1 MTFGIT
7 EPAAVTATTA
17 PLIIVVFIQR
27 ARPRA
32 REPTLLIAWSGV
44 APVVIVIGIPG
55 APPLV
60 LIAVPTAGRALTL
73 IPAAACSFRMTSGIA
88 VPAAVTATTT
98 PIVIVVIIPRAR
110 ARAGKPTL
118 LVPRAGVASV

>member
-32 REPTLLIAWSGV
+32 P
-44 APVVIVIGIPG
+44 PVV
-55 APPLV
+55 V
-60 LIAVPTAGRALTL
+60 LITVASAGRALSL
-73 IPAAACSFRMTSGIA
+73 IPAAARSFRMTSGIA
-88 VPAAVTATTT
+88 VPAAMTATAA
-98 PIVIVVIIPRAR
+98 PLVIALIIPRAR
-110 ARAGKPTL
+110 ARAGEPTL
-118 LVPRAGVASV
+118 LIAWSG